1 MVLSNLKL
9 YTSVG
14 RYGWLLLESRKTD
27 ILLRHLLIHANQ
39 GNYMKGTVRKGA
51 AISVHIGLERERDQ
65 LESCSKE

>member
-14 RYGWLLLESRKTD
+14 RYGWLLFESRKTD
-27 ILLRHLLIHANQ
+27 ILLRHLLKHANQ

-51 AISVHIGLERERDQ
+51 ASSVHIGIERERDQ